1 MGQIMPTTSFVNK
14 VLLEHTGTESRMF
27 VCELHL
33 LSHYPVAQST
43 VLTSGPLLSVRY
55 KKMHTLWS
63 FIGPIPALYIICEMK
78 RIALI
83 FQYKSS
89 QHHQFQF
96 GLYYKTYVTLK
107 NTNGLMGQDMDGKN
121 SQKHTTVILKNSEFI
136 QF

>member
-1 MGQIMPTTSFVNK
+1 MSAPKVENMGQIMPTTSFVNQ

-63 FIGPIPALYIICEMK
+63 FIGPIPALYINCEMK

-83 FQYKSS
+83 FQYNLPSIISFSLVYIIK
-89 QHHQFQF
+89 
-96 GLYYKTYVTLK
+96 
-107 NTNGLMGQDMDGKN
+107 LM
-121 SQKHTTVILKNSEFI
+121 
-136 QF
+136 